1 MAGGAALRGPCPQGV
16 AALCLGRC
24 RRGAPDRHSRARVG
38 ARPAGRVAVPGVA
51 RPVAPAARRSGPGR
65 GDRAPAQA
73 DLGVRRPAAGRARH
87 AHRSRGRPRGAGRR
101 RRGVGRGAGSTCALG
116 RGGGGG
122 ADEAPRAGRADHAP
136 ARARPLGGA
145 RSAGGPAGADRRGV
159 SEAGPPGRCG
169 RGIDGFFRDRCPC
182 TGRGIR
188 SRGGR
193 RRERARTRREGRG
206 RRGADVSVES
216 APANGH
222 DTEGESPDDR
232 RRGTGSGREGR
243 GRRGVDVSVESAPAN
258 GHDAEGESPGDRRR
272 GTGSGREGRGRRGV
286 DVPVEN
292 APARGHDAEGES
304 PGDRRRGTGSGREG
318 RGHRG
323 VDVSVQSVP
332 ANEHDAE
339 GESPGD
345 RRCGPSSERACL
357 RRLRRR
363 GHNDAQKGP
372 FALARDQRHGE
383 RAGAAC
389 DRAGSVAG
397 ACVRYPPGC
406 PVRKLSAEG
415 VRSVGPGTREPLRRT
430 IDGSSGSRRRTRE
443 PLHRTIDGGT
453 SARRPTLEPRHRTI
467 DCSSG
472 SRHRPR
478 EPRRTAIDCGTSA
491 WRRILETRHRRIDGD
506 TSARRCTLEARRSDG
521 RI

>member
-1 MAGGAALRGPCPQGV
+1 VAGGAALRGPCPQGV

-222 DTEGESPDDR
+222 D
-232 RRGTGSGREGR
+232 
-243 GRRGVDVSVESAPAN
+243 
-258 GHDAEGESPGDRRR
+258 AEGESPGDRRR

-372 FALARDQRHGE
+372 FAPARDQRHGE

-430 IDGSSGSRRRTRE
+430 IDGGTSPRRPTLEPRRNAIDCGTSAQRRILE

>member
-222 DTEGESPDDR
+222 D
-232 RRGTGSGREGR
+232 
-243 GRRGVDVSVESAPAN
+243 
-258 GHDAEGESPGDRRR
+258 
-272 GTGSGREGRGRRGV
+272 
-286 DVPVEN
+286 
-292 APARGHDAEGES
+292 AEGES

-372 FALARDQRHGE
+372 FAPARDQRHGE

-430 IDGSSGSRRRTRE
+430 IDG
-443 PLHRTIDGGT
+443 GT
-453 SARRPTLEPRHRTI
+453 SPRRPTLEPRHRTI

>member
-193 RRERARTRREGRG
+193 RGERARTRREGRG

-216 APANGH
+216 APAN
-222 DTEGESPDDR
+222 
-232 RRGTGSGREGR
+232 
-243 GRRGVDVSVESAPAN
+243 
-258 GHDAEGESPGDRRR
+258 
-272 GTGSGREGRGRRGV
+272 
-286 DVPVEN
+286 
-292 APARGHDAEGES
+292 GHDAEGES

-372 FALARDQRHGE
+372 FAPARDQRHGE

-430 IDGSSGSRRRTRE
+430 IDGGTSPRRPTLEPRNAIDCGTSAQRRILE